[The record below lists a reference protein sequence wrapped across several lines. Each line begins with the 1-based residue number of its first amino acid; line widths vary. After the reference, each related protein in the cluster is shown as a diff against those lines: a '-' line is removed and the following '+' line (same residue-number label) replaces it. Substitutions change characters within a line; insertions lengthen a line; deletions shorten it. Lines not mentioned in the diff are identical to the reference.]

1 MFKLIRR
8 LFRWVIYLVILLVA
22 LLVAAILLMDTI
34 AKQIVQS
41 RLRAETGMDVKI
53 GKMDIGLAAPTIAIE
68 DFKMY
73 NTPEFG
79 GSLFLSMPEIY
90 ADYDW
95 AAIRASKLHLNL
107 LRINLAE
114 IDIVQDKQGRLNI
127 QGLEEKS
134 KAAADAARKQT
145 SSLTFTG
152 LDTLNVTI
160 QKLRMWSM
168 DAPARVTEAR
178 FGITN
183 EIFTNLK
190 TEEDMERM
198 AVLLAAR
205 SSASAAPSTNGPIDM
220 LKLMQDLLRADTKK

>member
-1 MFKLIRR
+1 
-8 LFRWVIYLVILLVA
+8 LVILLVA

>member
-1 MFKLIRR
+1 M
-8 LFRWVIYLVILLVA
+8 VILLVA